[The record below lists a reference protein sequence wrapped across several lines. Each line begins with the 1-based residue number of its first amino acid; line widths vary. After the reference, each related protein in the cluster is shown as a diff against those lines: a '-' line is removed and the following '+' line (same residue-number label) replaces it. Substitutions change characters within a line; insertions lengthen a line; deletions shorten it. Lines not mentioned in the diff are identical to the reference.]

1 MTYSGEEGT
10 AMGVNALADAK
21 IAAAARNSFAM
32 VAFVFCGVGSGF
44 SYGGCARS
52 VGGNMMLHLLSL
64 LQC

>member
-1 MTYSGEEGT
+1 
-10 AMGVNALADAK
+10 MGVNALADAK